1 MKLELRLS
9 DPITETEKLGYDVD
23 EVLNRWQLW
32 ENKLKERNLSIT
44 TEEYVQF
51 LDDPD
56 NDNDQEENNDEKPI

>member
-1 MKLELRLS
+1 MSKNIK
-9 DPITETEKLGYDVD
+9 PKYYDVD